1 MTEFRYFLDL
11 QGIKNF
17 AICEKSRK
25 SRNLTLAK
33 SLCIPQR
40 GGGGR
45 HKSWGGV
52 LKVFQGKSGD
62 GKNFWRQGGGMLIDF

>member
-11 QGIKNF
+11 HDLGKI
-17 AICEKSRK
+17 
-25 SRNLTLAK
+25 AK
-33 SLCIPQR
+33 IAKFNTR
-40 GGGGR
+40 EIIMYTTEGGGGAQEL
-45 HKSWGGV
+45 GGV

>member
-11 QGIKNF
+11 HGIKNF
-17 AICEKSRK
+17 AIWEKSRK

-40 GGGGR
+40 GGGAQELG
-45 HKSWGGV
+45 GGV

-62 GKNFWRQGGGMLIDF
+62 GKNF

>member
-11 QGIKNF
+11 HGIKNF
-17 AICEKSRK
+17 AIWEKSRK

-40 GGGGR
+40 GGGAQEL
-45 HKSWGGV
+45 GGV

-62 GKNFWRQGGGMLIDF
+62 GENF